1 MKRATVAVVFA
12 ALAGI
17 GVSAQSPSDARE
29 DVVAAQKRFYEAYR
43 TCNAQE
49 LERMVTDDLLYV
61 YSVGMTHQSKAEF
74 LKTITPGCG
83 WDELAVDPQTV
94 RVHGDTAWVLGQFRY
109 KGRNKPAIT
118 AKLLAMQVFVKR
130 DGRWLL
136 ASNQTTE
143 AIPLGA
149 SVTITPPQPK
159 P

>member
-1 MKRATVAVVFA
+1 MRRVIAAVLLA
-12 ALAGI
+12 ALAGV
-17 GVSAQSPSDARE
+17 GSSAQSPGDAKDE
-29 DVVAAQKRFYEAYR
+29 VVAAQRRFFEAYR

-61 YSVGMTHQSKAEF
+61 YSVGMIHHSKAEF

-83 WDELAVDPQTV
+83 WDELAVAPDTV

-109 KGRNKPAIT
+109 KGRNRPAVA

-143 AIPLGA
+143 ALPLGA
-149 SVTITPPQPK
+149 SLTIPPPQPRQ
-159 P
+159 

>member
-1 MKRATVAVVFA
+1 MKSVTAVLVGT

-17 GVSAQSPSDARE
+17 VVSAQSGDRE
-29 DVVAAQKRFYEAYR
+29 DVIAAQKRFYEAYR

-49 LERMVTDDLLYV
+49 LEHMVTDDLLYV
-61 YSVGMTHQSKAEF
+61 YSVGMIHQSKAEF

-83 WDELAVDPQTV
+83 WDELAVDVQTV
-94 RVHGDTAWVLGQFRY
+94 RLHGDTAWLLGQFRY
-109 KGRNKPAIT
+109 KGRNAPPVT

-143 AIPLGA
+143 SVPLGG
-149 SVTITPPQPK
+149 SLKIPPPAPK
-159 P
+159 